1 MGSFN
6 AGIIRDSETAK
17 RMGSKG
23 GKKSAETA
31 RRRKEMREVFTAIL
45 DMPMKPGTIEEVRT
59 FAEAN
64 GKNVTVG
71 EAIAFVQIGRALD
84 GDTRAA
90 EFVRDT
96 AGQRPSTTVEVT
108 KTGEGLAEFRAA
120 LEAEKAR
127 GVPEDG
133 RD

>member
-1 MGSFN
+1 MPSFN
-6 AGIIRDSETAK
+6 STVIRDTETAK

-23 GKKSAETA
+23 GKRAAETRK
-31 RRRKEMREVFTAIL
+31 RRREMREVFSAIL
-45 DMPMKPGTIEEVRT
+45 DMPMKPGTVDEVMT

-71 EAIAFVQIGRALD
+71 EAIAFVQVGRALD

-96 AGQRPSTTVEVT
+96 AGQRPSTTVEVS
-108 KTGEGLAEFRAA
+108 TGSEGLAEFRAA

-133 RD
+133 RS